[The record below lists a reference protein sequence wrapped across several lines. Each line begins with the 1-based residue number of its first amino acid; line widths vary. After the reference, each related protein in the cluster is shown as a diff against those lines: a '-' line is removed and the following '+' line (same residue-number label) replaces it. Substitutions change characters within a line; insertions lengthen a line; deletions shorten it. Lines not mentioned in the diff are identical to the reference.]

1 MENIKCIGTCRIR
14 VVDKYRRKTE
24 LKSTRATII
33 YVHAFF
39 FISTTRPFKKKLGCK
54 NVVNDG
60 MLADVEVGLPTEVT
74 SKLPTEP

>member
-14 VVDKYRRKTE
+14 VVDRYRRKTE

-39 FISTTRPFKKKLGCK
+39 YFYNQTILKKLGCK
-54 NVVNDG
+54 NAVNDG